1 MLAKWIKRGLAAVL
15 LVAIAAIVVYALL
28 PAPVAVDLATVDR
41 GPMAVTIDEEGVA
54 EIADVFR
61 VSAPIAGTLE
71 RTPVHVGDKVIH
83 DVTPVALIRPMAPA
97 FLDVRT
103 RRQIQAQIAAAAAAV
118 GLAEAQVRAAESTQ
132 HQAEADLDRAKR
144 LAAAGTISSRALE
157 EATTGL
163 DTARADFEQANANLM
178 LRRSELVSAEA
189 QLIEPDQPAAGSTG
203 ESCCFT
209 VKAPA
214 DGVVLKVLT
223 ESEQVVA
230 AGTPL
235 VEIGNPED
243 IQVIVHLLSSDAVSI
258 TPGTEAELTDWGG
271 SGVLK
276 ARVSEIDPA
285 AYTKVSALGI
295 EEQRVDATLDLL
307 DPYEKWKG
315 LGHDF
320 RVMVHIKT
328 WESAEAVR
336 VPIGALF
343 RQGSD
348 WHVFKVNGGKAVST
362 RIDIGHR
369 NNNTAEVTGGLAP
382 GDVVILHPSDKV
394 SDGVA
399 VAAREAG
406 T

>member
-1 MLAKWIKRGLAAVL
+1 MLAKWIKRVLAAVVL
-15 LVAIAAIVVYALL
+15 AAIAAIVVYALM
-28 PAPVAVDLATVDR
+28 PRPIAVDLATVDK
-41 GPMAVTIDEEGVA
+41 GPMAVTIDEEGEA

-71 RTPVHVGDKVIH
+71 RTPVHVGDKVVH
-83 DVTPVALIRPMAPA
+83 DVTPIALIRPMAPA

-118 GLAEAQVRAAESTQ
+118 GLAEAQVRAAESTE
-132 HQAEADLDRAKR
+132 HQADADLERAKR
-144 LAAAGTISSRALE
+144 LAQVGTISSRALE
-157 EATTGL
+157 EATTAL
-163 DTARADFEQANANLM
+163 DTARAGLEQANANLM

-189 QLIEPDQPAAGSTG
+189 QLIEPDQPASSAGG
-203 ESCCFT
+203 EACCLT

-214 DGVVLKVLT
+214 DGVVLNVLT

-235 VEIGNPED
+235 VEIGDPRD
-243 IQVIVHLLSSDAVSI
+243 IQVIVHLLSSDAVAI
-258 TPGTEAELTDWGG
+258 RPGAEAELTDWGG
-271 SGVLK
+271 VGTLK
-276 ARVSEIDPA
+276 ARVVEIDPA

-295 EEQRVDATLDLL
+295 EEQRVDATLELI

-328 WESAEAVR
+328 WESANAVR

-343 RQGSD
+343 RQGAD
-348 WHVFKVNGGKAVST
+348 WHVFKVSDGKAVLT
-362 RIDIGHR
+362 RVDIDHR
-369 NNNTAEVTGGLAP
+369 NNTTAEVTGGLAP
-382 GDVVILHPSDKV
+382 EDVVVLHPSDKV
-394 SDGVA
+394 SDGVRVEA
-399 VAAREAG
+399 RAAGA
-406 T
+406 

>member
-1 MLAKWIKRGLAAVL
+1 MLAKWIKRGLAAVI
-15 LVAIAAIVVYALL
+15 LVAIAAVVVYALL
-28 PAPVAVDLATVDR
+28 PAPISVDLATVDQ
-41 GPMAVTIDEEGVA
+41 GPMAVTIDEEGVTQ
-54 EIADVFR
+54 IADVFR

-71 RTPVHVGDKVIH
+71 RTPVHVGDQVTH
-83 DVTPVALIRPMAPA
+83 DETPVALIRPMAPA

-132 HQAEADLDRAKR
+132 RQAEADLDRAKR

-157 EATTGL
+157 EATTAV
-163 DTARADFEQANANLM
+163 DTARAGFEQANANLA

-189 QLIEPDQPAAGSTG
+189 QLIEPDQAGADATG
-203 ESCCFT
+203 ESCCLT

-223 ESEQVVA
+223 ESEQVVT
-230 AGTPL
+230 AGTAL
-235 VEIGNPED
+235 VEIGNPKDME
-243 IQVIVHLLSSDAVSI
+243 VVVHLLSSDAVSI
-258 TPGTEAELTDWGG
+258 SPGAEAELTDWGG

-295 EEQRVDATLDLL
+295 EEQRVDATLKLL

-328 WESAEAVR
+328 WESADAIR
-336 VPIGALF
+336 VPVGALF
-343 RQGSD
+343 RQGAD
-348 WHVFKVNGGKAVST
+348 WHVFKVTDGKAVLT
-362 RIDIGHR
+362 KVDIDHR
-369 NNNTAEVTGGLAP
+369 NNTTAEVTGGLAS

-399 VAAREAG
+399 VTARQAG